1 MSASFPA
8 FRLCRVAL
16 LPALLVAVALASPA
30 RAQDG
35 GGAQTVSGAVAI
47 DALAQAMRG
56 RGWTPVGDLSLA
68 DYIGTEVQDSGTRHV
83 KLWVGPDGRA
93 IPKPAWQTYH
103 PTYCKQ
109 QARYLQG
116 AAKVLNFKLTSIPPD
131 GYNAFAQFID
141 VETGVIEEQQE
152 GGQGQGG
159 VAWAIDAAWGK
170 MNTGVGAP
178 TGPCGEVRLRHVQG
192 EEVDDVFVFQAG
204 FQGSYGQSLD
214 YTWDFGDGS
223 APVSGGKR
231 ARHTYDAEGTY
242 EVSVR
247 VEGENVEPG
256 VGTVSVVVGDEAELT
271 LFFSSKVELRGGP
284 GYRKNSHYEAEIALR
299 PGAGSMQYEGAGPVQ
314 NVDYSFDIGIPGTP
328 GNPTCTMSPQA
339 GVLNAQVTLPP
350 QGGASARQIEATLFP
365 PNKDAIPF
373 ADIRC
378 EYHGRVM
385 IEKKMFGL
393 FGVRPVFGGAN
404 SVKPL
409 HYTGWERSN
418 SPGVVAR
425 KVQTGSGSRSLFTI
439 SEETTLEIRRK
450 SP

>member
-1 MSASFPA
+1 MFTEGSPRRQIEAALVLITFSINVPSAMFASFPA
-8 FRLCRVAL
+8 FRFPRAAL

-30 RAQDG
+30 HAQDG
-35 GGAQTVSGAVAI
+35 GGSETVSGNVAI

-83 KLWVGPDGRA
+83 KLWIGPDGRA

-109 QARYLQG
+109 RARYLQG
-116 AAKVLNFKLTSIPPD
+116 AVRVLNFKLFPIPPD

-141 VETGVIEEQQE
+141 VETGIIREQRE
-152 GGQGQGG
+152 GGNGI
-159 VAWAIDAAWGK
+159 AEAIDAAWGK

-178 TGPCGEVRLRHVQG
+178 AGPCGEVRLRHVQGG

-204 FQGSYGQSLD
+204 FQGSYGQSLN

-256 VGTVSVVVGDEAELT
+256 ASTVSVVVGDEEEEEEESRLPCAVPSDLPFPEEADLRFT
-271 LFFSSKVELRGGP
+271 AHDMSGGMSCTVAFTFSG
-284 GYRKNSHYEAEIALR
+284 
-299 PGAGSMQYEGAGPVQ
+299 
-314 NVDYSFDIGIPGTP
+314 D
-328 GNPTCTMSPQA
+328 
-339 GVLNAQVTLPP
+339 
-350 QGGASARQIEATLFP
+350 
-365 PNKDAIPF
+365 
-373 ADIRC
+373 
-378 EYHGRVM
+378 
-385 IEKKMFGL
+385 
-393 FGVRPVFGGAN
+393 AN
-404 SVKPL
+404 SVYGNFKRYAINNG
-409 HYTGWERSN
+409 YTIEIESNARFSALKGWTL
-418 SPGVVAR
+418 PGLVVEINDM
-425 KVQTGSGSRSLFTI
+425 GPTI
-439 SEETTLEIRRK
+439 NVGTVTFTTLAN
-450 SP
+450 